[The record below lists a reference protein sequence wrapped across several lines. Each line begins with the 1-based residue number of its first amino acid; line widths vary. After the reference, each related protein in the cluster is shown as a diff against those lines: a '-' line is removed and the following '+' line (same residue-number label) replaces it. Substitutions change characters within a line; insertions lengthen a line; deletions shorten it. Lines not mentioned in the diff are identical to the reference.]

1 MYKAKSNDF
10 LVIVDSAEAV
20 AKYRKDSSTPLIDV
34 VESFEIFVTNKHG
47 SQGVLDR
54 ASKGQLENEFET
66 YCRNLSPANGRT
78 RVEEAIDKILRE
90 GKVEQT
96 KTTQKFGMDRTAK
109 SLLMI
114 GSTND
119 AKFSSM

>member
-10 LVIVDSAEAV
+10 VVIVDSAEAV

-34 VESFEIFVTNKHG
+34 VDSFDIFVTNKHG

-66 YCRNLSPANGRT
+66 Y
-78 RVEEAIDKILRE
+78 
-90 GKVEQT
+90 
-96 KTTQKFGMDRTAK
+96 
-109 SLLMI
+109 SLI
-114 GSTND
+114 SAHPD
-119 AKFSSM
+119 